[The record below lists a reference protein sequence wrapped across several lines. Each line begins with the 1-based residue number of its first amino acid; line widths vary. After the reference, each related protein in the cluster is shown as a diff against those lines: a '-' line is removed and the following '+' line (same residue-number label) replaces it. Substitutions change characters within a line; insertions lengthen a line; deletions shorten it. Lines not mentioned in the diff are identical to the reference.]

1 MRRNAFASLQEPS
14 MDQTRSTQ
22 AEDPSANPDTQSPK
36 PGRPLD
42 FIPTAVP
49 RKRRDRTWE
58 KTHQDQ
64 VATYRG
70 IPPEVREG
78 LISLAGMLNVSM
90 DEVARAF
97 LEYSIAKYQNG
108 AIHLN
113 TYPKAQRMTLFARAE
128 NEKRSMDHGWLKAEF
143 SRMKK
148 THKKKKTEEPKPWE
162 HRVSFRNP
170 RDIKE
175 RVKSIAD
182 DHSVP
187 IGEVVH
193 YFLNVGLE
201 AFQAGSLIL
210 DPQPKNMGNTLF

>member
-14 MDQTRSTQ
+14 KDQTRSTL
-22 AEDPSANPDTQSPK
+22 AEDPSATPETQSPK

-78 LISLAGMLNVSM
+78 LISLAGILNVSM

-97 LEYSIAKYQNG
+97 LEYSIAKYQKG

-113 TYPKAQRMTLFARAE
+113 PYPKAQRMTLFPKTE
-128 NEKRSMDHGWLKAEF
+128 NGKRSIDQGWLKAEF
-143 SRMKK
+143 SRAKK
-148 THKKKKTEEPKPWE
+148 TRKKKNEDPKPWE
-162 HRVSFRNP
+162 HRVSFRIP
-170 RDIKE
+170 REIKDW
-175 RVKSIAD
+175 VKSIAD

-193 YFLNVGLE
+193 YFLNAGLE
-201 AFQAGSLIL
+201 AFQTGALIL
-210 DPQPKNMGNTLF
+210 NPQPKNMGNTLF

>member
-14 MDQTRSTQ
+14 IDQTRPTL
-22 AEDPSANPDTQSPK
+22 AEDPSATPETQSPK

-58 KTHQDQ
+58 KTHKDQ

-97 LEYSIAKYQNG
+97 LEYSIAKYQDG

-113 TYPKAQRMTLFARAE
+113 PYPKAQRMTLFATTE
-128 NEKRSMDHGWLKAEF
+128 NKKRSMDHGWLKAEF
-143 SRMKK
+143 SRAKK
-148 THKKKKTEEPKPWE
+148 TRKKKTDDPNPWE
-162 HRVSFRNP
+162 HRVSFRIP
-170 RDIKE
+170 REIKE

-193 YFLNVGLE
+193 YFLNFGLE
-201 AFQAGSLIL
+201 AFQAGFLIL

>member
-14 MDQTRSTQ
+14 LDQTRSTL
-22 AEDPSANPDTQSPK
+22 AEDPSATPETQSPK

-78 LISLAGMLNVSM
+78 LICLAGMLNVSL

-97 LEYSIAKYQNG
+97 LEYGIAKYQNG

-113 TYPKAQRMTLFARAE
+113 PYPKAQRMTLFATPE
-128 NEKRSMDHGWLKAEF
+128 NGKRSLDQGWLKAEF
-143 SRMKK
+143 SRVKK
-148 THKKKKTEEPKPWE
+148 TRKKKTEEPKPWE
-162 HRVSFRNP
+162 HRVSFRIP

-193 YFLNVGLE
+193 YFLNAGLE

-210 DPQPKNMGNTLF
+210 DPQPKNIGNTLF